1 MSFKRTISEFLCELG
16 FEKEKKKF
24 FKNINDYTV
33 VAEISEEKN
42 YTSIKGN
49 HLVATYLKYYNVYI
63 SIYHKIETEAFS
75 MTRRDMGAFYP
86 LTVISNTNQSEWLSD
101 NPNVCE
107 SIKNAFRKFV
117 YEPVFISQ
125 NMFDFLYELG
135 LKRFGEPEY
144 DSDALLMAS
153 YEEGE
158 YDVAKKCLRTNLAI
172 MFDPDCR
179 ECISKYDN
187 LTIED
192 LISKTESLQRTLSK
206 AENVLFCEYKKYFRT

>member
-1 MSFKRTISEFLCELG
+1 
-16 FEKEKKKF
+16 
-24 FKNINDYTV
+24 
-33 VAEISEEKN
+33 
-42 YTSIKGN
+42 
-49 HLVATYLKYYNVYI
+49 
-63 SIYHKIETEAFS
+63 
-75 MTRRDMGAFYP
+75 
-86 LTVISNTNQSEWLSD
+86 
-101 NPNVCE
+101 
-107 SIKNAFRKFV
+107 
-117 YEPVFISQ
+117 
-125 NMFDFLYELG
+125 MFDFLYELG